1 MTANNRNPMRGAPL
15 VAALLALAGAGAA
28 LPSQAKAQSGA
39 GAVSSI
45 VVPGPQAIRETD
57 RTTGAKADPQ
67 LAADFGGSYAGS
79 QAALV
84 QRVGRQVAAQSG
96 IADASGTFSFRLL
109 NSPVENAFAIPGGYV
124 YITRALLALMNN
136 EAELAF
142 VLGHETGHVAAHHSD
157 ARAKITQR
165 NVLLGTLG
173 QAILGGLL
181 GNGKLGQVG
190 QQLGQSGIQRLV
202 VGNVMSHSRK
212 DEFEADD
219 LGTVYMARAG
229 YSTGSAATV
238 LASLAAQTDLEQR
251 ESGNTRTT
259 PGWALSHPEPAV
271 RVARLL
277 QRARTAGAAAPTA
290 QRSSPQR
297 NSAAFLQALDGMLVE
312 DDPHQGVIERQMF
325 LFPDDR
331 FKFTAPA
338 GYGMSNGADV
348 VTISASGGGTGQATF
363 TGGSYDG
370 NLNTVLTRAI
380 AQISQDGKA
389 TAPVNPSTTTINGMT
404 ALSATATAQ
413 DSAGTT
419 LDLTIVAIARSPT
432 KAYSFTV
439 IQPAGRGTGDLAA
452 LINSFTTMSTADAAA
467 VRPRV
472 IQVVTAKPGDT
483 VTAMAAR
490 MAYSKQ
496 AREHFLVLN
505 GLAAGTERLTP
516 GSRLK
521 LVVYGAQGR

>member
-1 MTANNRNPMRGAPL
+1 MTANYPNAPRWTPL
-15 VAALLALAGAGAA
+15 VAALLALATGATTA
-28 LPSQAKAQSGA
+28 LAPAQAQAQS

-45 VVPGPQAIRETD
+45 VVPGPQSIRETD
-57 RTTGAKADPQ
+57 KTSGAQADPQ
-67 LAADFGGSYAGS
+67 LVADFGGAYAGS

-84 QRVGRQVAAQSG
+84 QRVGRTVAAQSG
-96 IADASGTFSFRLL
+96 ISDASGTFSFKLL

-124 YITRALLALMNN
+124 YVTRALLALMNN

-157 ARAKITQR
+157 ARAKVTQR

-173 QAILGGLL
+173 QAVLGGLL
-181 GNGKLGQVG
+181 GNGTLGQIG
-190 QQLGQSGIQRLV
+190 QTLGQSGIQRLV

-229 YSTGSAATV
+229 YGTGAAATV
-238 LASLAAQTDLEQR
+238 LASLAAQTDLER
-251 ESGNTRTT
+251 RTSGSTRTT
-259 PGWALSHPEPAV
+259 PGWALSHPEPAA

-277 QRARTAGAAAPTA
+277 QRARAAGASAAPT
-290 QRSSPQR
+290 QR

-312 DDPHQGVIERQMF
+312 DDPRQGVIEGQTF

-338 GYGMSNGADV
+338 GYGMSNGADA
-348 VTISASGGGTGQATF
+348 VTISASGGSGGGQATF

-370 NLNTVLTRAI
+370 NLKSVLARAI
-380 AQISQDGKA
+380 AQLSQGA
-389 TAPVNPSTTTINGMT
+389 NAVPPTGTSATTINGMQ
-404 ALSATATAQ
+404 ALSVNGSAQ
-413 DSAGTT
+413 DASGAA
-419 LDLTIVAIARSPT
+419 LDLTFVAIARSAT
-432 KAYSFTV
+432 KAYAFTL
-439 IQPAGRGTGDLAA
+439 IQPAGRGAGDLAA
-452 LINSFTTMSTADAAA
+452 LVQSFVPMTAAEASA

-472 IQVVTAKPGDT
+472 IRVVTVKPGET
-483 VTAMAAR
+483 VTALAPR
-490 MAYSKQ
+490 MAYPTQ
-496 AREHFLVLN
+496 ARERFLVLN
-505 GLAAGTERLTP
+505 GLPAGTERLTS
-516 GSRLK
+516 GSKVK

>member
-28 LPSQAKAQSGA
+28 LPSQARAQSGA

-84 QRVGRQVAAQSG
+84 QRVGRQVVAQSG

-229 YSTGSAATV
+229 YPTGAAATV

-259 PGWALSHPEPAV
+259 PGWALSHPEPGA

-277 QRARTAGAAAPTA
+277 LRARADGATAPAA
-290 QRSSPQR
+290 QR
-297 NSAAFLQALDGMLVE
+297 NSAQRNSGAFLQALDGMLVE
-312 DDPHQGVIERQMF
+312 DDPHQGVIDGQMF

-348 VTISASGGGTGQATF
+348 VTISASGSGSGQATF

-370 NLNTVLTRAI
+370 NLNAVLARAI
-380 AQISQDGKA
+380 AAISDGKGTAPANPSASTINAMQVLSASASAQDG
-389 TAPVNPSTTTINGMT
+389 SGH
-404 ALSATATAQ
+404 ALDVTFY
-413 DSAGTT
+413 
-419 LDLTIVAIARSPT
+419 AIARSPT
-432 KAYSFTV
+432 KAYGFTL
-439 IQPAGRGTGDLAA
+439 IQPAGRGPGDLAS
-452 LINSFTTMSTADAAA
+452 LVQSFTAMGASEAAA

-472 IQVVTAKPGDT
+472 IRVVTAKPGDT
-483 VTAMAAR
+483 VTAMAAK
-490 MAYSKQ
+490 MAYPKQ
-496 AREHFLVLN
+496 ARERFLVLN
-505 GLAAGTERLTP
+505 GLAASTERLAA
-516 GSRLK
+516 GSKVK
-521 LVVYGAQGR
+521 LVVYGTQGR